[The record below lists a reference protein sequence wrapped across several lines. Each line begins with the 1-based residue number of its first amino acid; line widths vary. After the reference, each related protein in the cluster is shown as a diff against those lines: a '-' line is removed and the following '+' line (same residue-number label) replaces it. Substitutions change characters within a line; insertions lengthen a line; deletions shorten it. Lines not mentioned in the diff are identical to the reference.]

1 MIVKEDFFLRK
12 YNELNVSLN
21 KVQKQAV
28 QHTKG
33 ALLLLAS
40 PGSGKTTT
48 IIMRIG
54 YLVEVKGILPE
65 RIKGV
70 TFSKAS
76 AEDMKSRFARFF
88 PDLPPVDFST
98 IHSLAFSIVRD
109 YCYQQGITYTLIE
122 GSIDPS
128 SDLDPAYA
136 NKKMLLRTLFQK
148 HNKEAITDDQ
158 LEELTGY
165 ISFIKNKLLKRSNW
179 SSVPCDVPNAE
190 EIFADYEDSK
200 AKNPNRL
207 LLDYDDMLTLANE
220 ALTVNE
226 RLLKKYQQKYDYM
239 LTDESQ
245 DTSLVQH
252 AIIEKLVKEH
262 GNLCVVADDDQS
274 IYTWRAAEPQY
285 LIDFK
290 KVYPKAEILMMEQNY
305 RSTPQIVD
313 AANQFIKRNKNRYD
327 KNMYTENKNGEKIV
341 IKVFPDYEDQ
351 SRYIGQQLAAL
362 TNYSDAAVLYRTN
375 SSAILLM
382 NELDRADIPFYMKDS
397 DHRFFSH
404 WIVEDILNF
413 MRLSFNDKR
422 ADIFEQIHMKC
433 KGYITKQQMIQAKQV
448 PGKDSIFDKLIN
460 HVQLKDYQIKQ
471 VKSLK
476 QTFNLMKN
484 EAPYPVIKL
493 IRERGGYD
501 KALENMSQRL
511 GFSMD
516 YLKDVLMTLEEI
528 ARKEETMKGFA
539 ARLKH
544 LESLLKTSKFNKNKQ
559 AVTLSTLHSS
569 KGLEFKKVYL
579 MDLIAD
585 VIPSKSDLKESDEGN
600 REPLEE
606 AARLFYVGMT
616 RAEEHLELLSYRM
629 RNGKA
634 TKPSMFLLN
643 VNHIINPPEEM
654 QKDTSI
660 DARAVPHNP
669 NALTKVSE
677 LEVGK
682 IVKHRVFGTGEILG
696 FAEEGLEIRFSKG
709 TKKLSIEMC
718 LTMGLLEPEN

>member
-12 YNELNVSLN
+12 FNELNVSLN
-21 KVQKQAV
+21 AVQKQAV

-54 YLVEVKGILPE
+54 YLIEVKGAAPD

-76 AEDMKSRFARFF
+76 AEDMKTRFSRFF
-88 PDLPPVDFST
+88 PELPPVDFST

-109 YCYQQGITYTLIE
+109 HCYQEGITYTLIE
-122 GSIDPS
+122 GSNEPS
-128 SDLDPAYA
+128 PDLDPALA
-136 NKKMLLRTLFQK
+136 NKKMLLRNLFQK
-148 HNKEAITDDQ
+148 HTKETITDDQ
-158 LEELTGY
+158 LEELTSF
-165 ISFIKNKLLKRSNW
+165 ISFIKNKLLPRSKW
-179 SSVPCDVPNAE
+179 SEVPCEVPHAE
-190 EIFADYEDSK
+190 EIASAYEEIK

-207 LLDYDDMLTLANE
+207 LLDYDDMLTLAND
-220 ALTVNE
+220 ALKTNR
-226 RLLKKYQQKYDYM
+226 RLLKKYQNKYDYV

-252 AIIEKLVKEH
+252 AIIEKLVKGH

-305 RSTPQIVD
+305 RSTPQVVD
-313 AANQFIKRNKNRYD
+313 VANQFIKRNKNRYD
-327 KNMYTENKNGEKIV
+327 KNMFTENEAGEKIS

-382 NELDRADIPFYMKDS
+382 NELDRAKIPFYMKDS

-413 MRLSFNDKR
+413 MRLTFNEAR
-422 ADIFEQIHMKC
+422 ADIFEQIHTKC
-433 KGYITKQQMIQAKQV
+433 KGYITKQQMAQAKQV
-448 PGKDSIFDKLIN
+448 PGKDSVFDKLIN

-471 VKSLK
+471 IKALK
-476 QTFNLMKN
+476 QTFHSMKN
-484 EAPYPVIKL
+484 EAPYSVIKL

-544 LESLLKTSKFNKNKQ
+544 LESLLKTSKFNKNKN

-569 KGLEFKKVYL
+569 KGLEFKNVYM

-585 VIPSKSDLKESDEGN
+585 VIPSKSDQKESDEGN
-600 REPLEE
+600 KEPMEE

-616 RAEEHLELLSYRM
+616 RAEEHLELLSYRT
-629 RNGKA
+629 RNGKP

-654 QKDTSI
+654 EKEPSI
-660 DARAVPHNP
+660 HTGSVPHNP
-669 NALTKVSE
+669 NAITRVSE
-677 LEVGK
+677 LQVGR
-682 IVKHRVFGTGEILG
+682 IVKHRVFGRGEILG